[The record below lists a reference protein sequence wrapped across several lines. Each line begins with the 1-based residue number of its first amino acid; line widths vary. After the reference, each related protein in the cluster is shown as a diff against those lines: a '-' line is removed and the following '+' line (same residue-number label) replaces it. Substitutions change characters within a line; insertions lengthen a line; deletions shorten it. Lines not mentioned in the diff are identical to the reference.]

1 MAKSKRRQSLVEYVI
16 DALLERIRQG
26 NLRPGDQIPTEPEIS
41 EALNVSRSSVRE
53 AIRVLEILNMIEVR
67 HGVGT
72 FVKNI
77 HPTFLVDPNHFGYS
91 ADPEHLL
98 DLLELRKIIET
109 GSAALAA
116 QRATSEELRELAR
129 DVDALET
136 AVEEG
141 RRPDEDLGFHLNIAK
156 ATHNQSIV
164 DVSNW
169 ITAFYLLD
177 SGLPTEKDIDDHRR
191 IYHAIRD
198 QDVAAVREAMR
209 THLDEIE
216 ARLRQQQADAG
227 FPEENSANRGIN
239 PPQ

>member
-16 DALLERIRQG
+16 DALLEKIRQG

-77 HPTFLVDPNHFGYS
+77 HPTFLVDPNHFGFS
-91 ADPEHLL
+91 AEPEHLL

-116 QRATSEELRELAR
+116 QRATPEELRELAR
-129 DVDALET
+129 DVAVLET
-136 AVEEG
+136 AVKEG
-141 RRPDEDLGFHLNIAK
+141 RRPEEDLGFHLNIAR

-177 SGLPTEKDIDDHRR
+177 TGLPTEKDIEDHRK
-191 IYHAIRD
+191 IFHAIKD
-198 QDVAAVREAMR
+198 QDVDAVREAMQ
-209 THLDEIE
+209 THLNEIE
-216 ARLRQQQADAG
+216 QRLRQQQAEVESNKTCG
-227 FPEENSANRGIN
+227 SS
-239 PPQ
+239 